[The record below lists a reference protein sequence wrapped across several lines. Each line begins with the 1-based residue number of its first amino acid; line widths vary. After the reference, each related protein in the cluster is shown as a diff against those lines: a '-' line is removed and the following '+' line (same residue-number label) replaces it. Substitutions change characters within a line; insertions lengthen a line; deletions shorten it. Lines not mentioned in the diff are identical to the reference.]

1 MSRPPTS
8 RARRIA
14 RLALAAVAALLLTAG
29 AAMAALVL
37 PQPLFPH
44 RVDEGRLTLLS
55 DAPLDEARCRA
66 MLRDVDARLR
76 RSSLDTGEGRHRVVL
91 AAAPWRQRVAFL
103 WSHGAGGVN
112 YYPLTRNVF
121 LIAADEACER
131 LISPSGTPVPPPRTL
146 AYFAAHEIA
155 HSLTGERVGPMAYG
169 RMPVWI
175 REGIADYV
183 ALPGQGDLD
192 ALVAAYRAGARE
204 LDPRRSGLYARYRLL
219 VTLLLEAEGW
229 SLERLLASR
238 MEQHEAERVLARHLG
253 RAPQG

>member
-1 MSRPPTS
+1 MSRPPAS
-8 RARRIA
+8 SARRTA
-14 RLALAAVAALLLTAG
+14 RLALAALAALLLTAG

-37 PQPLFPH
+37 PQPFFPN

-55 DAPLDEARCRA
+55 DAPLDEVRCRA

-76 RSSLDTGEGRHRVVL
+76 RSPLDTGEGRHRVVL
-91 AAAPWRQRVAFL
+91 ARAPWRQRVAFL

-155 HSLTGERVGPMAYG
+155 HSLTGEHVGPLDCA

-175 REGIADYV
+175 REGVADYV
-183 ALPGQGDLD
+183 ALPAAGDLD
-192 ALVAAYRAGARE
+192 ALVTAYRAGARE
-204 LDPRRSGLYARYRLL
+204 LDPRRSGLYTRYRLL
-219 VTLLLEAEGW
+219 VTLFLEAEGW
-229 SLERLLASR
+229 SMARLLASR
-238 MEQHEAERVLARHLG
+238 MEQAEAERALAKYL
-253 RAPQG
+253 APDPDG